1 MNIGVALGGGGVR
14 GLAHI
19 LALEVIDE
27 LGLRPAAISGTSMG
41 AIIGALYASGMSG
54 NEIRERVNQHIITK
68 DDSVATIYQKKGNL
82 FKWLKVVRPSVTGSG
97 LLKADGLMRLLLES
111 LQTETF
117 EDLEIPFKVLATDY
131 TLGESVVFTEGP
143 LLPAI
148 RASMSIPG
156 VFVPVELEGRI
167 LVDGGLTDQ
176 VPYDVLLEE
185 CDITVAIDVG
195 PTRENTFSKPPSAL
209 EATLGMFD
217 IVVDQVVAAQLREC
231 PPSIYIR
238 PVLTGVKVLEFD
250 KIEEVYTQAAPAMD
264 ELRTALKELI
274 KKEEGNR

>member
-27 LGLRPAAISGTSMG
+27 LGIKPAVISGTSMG

-54 NEIRERVNQHIITK
+54 KEIRERVNQHIIMK
-68 DDSVATIYQKKGNL
+68 EDSVASIYKKKENL
-82 FKWLKVVRPSVTGSG
+82 FKWLKVIRPSVTGSG

-117 EDLEIPFKVLATDY
+117 EDLQIPFKVLATDY
-131 TLGESVVFTEGP
+131 MLGEAVVFNEGP

-156 VFVPVELEGRI
+156 VFVPVEMDGRI

-195 PTRENTFSKPPSAL
+195 PTREKTVSKPPSAL

-217 IVVDQVVAAQLREC
+217 IVVDQVVAAQLRER

-238 PVLTGVKVLEFD
+238 PVLTGVKVLDFD
-250 KIEEVYTQAAPAMD
+250 KIESVYEQAASAMG
-264 ELRTALKELI
+264 ELRTALKEVLE
-274 KKEEGNR
+274 KEEG